1 MLDEPTR
8 TAIALKK
15 FSIISPLLNG
25 QVEKKGEYCSKV
37 ADSLIDMPHYG
48 ARRYSPKTIGT
59 WYSDYLRHGIDA
71 LKPKPRNDKGC
82 TRRVTTEIADVL
94 IEKHKLYP
102 KAPVTVI
109 YSMLISE
116 GAFTAAD
123 ISLSTVTRF
132 FNRIKNS
139 VTLETNMP
147 KEMKRF
153 AHSKINQLWQTD
165 LMYGPY
171 IKNKGKNSPTYLLA
185 YIDDCSRLILH
196 AQFYFSQDF
205 LSLRNSFR
213 EAVLRRGIPKMLYT
227 DNGKIYRCES
237 FEYLCANLG
246 VTLLRAE
253 PYTPTS
259 KGKIERFF
267 RSCRLRFLSTLDTR
281 EIDSIDKLNELLWQ
295 WLASDYN
302 EKRHGALES
311 SPLECFLSQAQSIN
325 MPGDLSLFNEK
336 FLVKVTRTVKH
347 DATLSLNSILYE
359 TAPEFAGRK
368 LDVRY
373 DPDLAESGLNEL
385 FLYDGDRCL
394 GLARKVRFAD
404 NANMKRRGG
413 QISEN
418 KDKTC
423 VVTPVTQEPVPL
435 DQRSPIS
442 FFDLENL

>member
-1 MLDEPTR
+1 
-8 TAIALKK
+8 
-15 FSIISPLLNG
+15 
-25 QVEKKGEYCSKV
+25 
-37 ADSLIDMPHYG
+37 
-48 ARRYSPKTIGT
+48 
-59 WYSDYLRHGIDA
+59 
-71 LKPKPRNDKGC
+71 
-82 TRRVTTEIADVL
+82 
-94 IEKHKLYP
+94 
-102 KAPVTVI
+102 
-109 YSMLISE
+109 
-116 GAFTAAD
+116 
-123 ISLSTVTRF
+123 
-132 FNRIKNS
+132 
-139 VTLETNMP
+139 
-147 KEMKRF
+147 
-153 AHSKINQLWQTD
+153 
-165 LMYGPY
+165 YGPY

-253 PYTPTS
+253 PFTPTS

-267 RSCRLRFLSTLDTR
+267 RSCRLRFLSTLDPR
-281 EIDSIDKLNELLWQ
+281 KVESIDKLNELLWQ

-302 EKRHGALES
+302 EKDHSALES
-311 SPLECFLSQAQSIN
+311 SPLKCFLSQAQSIN

-359 TAPEFAGRK
+359 TSPEFAGRR

-373 DPDLAESGLNEL
+373 DPDLTDSGLNEL
-385 FLYDGDRCL
+385 FLYESDRCV

-404 NANMKRRGG
+404 NAHIKRKGNHPAE
-413 QISEN
+413 S
-418 KDKTC
+418 KDKSC
-423 VVTPVTQEPVPL
+423 AGGSAPSEEPVPL
-435 DQRSPIS
+435 ELRSPIS